1 MITRHE
7 REIARI
13 QNDRFELAQAA
24 LTALVENRSAEM
36 WPARGFELVAD
47 TASGITTDGREIIRV
62 QCAAYALRPEVH
74 AARLA
79 AAFDA
84 AKKAKQEPETK
95 SVVGTDS
102 LSAIVCPK
110 CGDNLQHTT
119 VCPKCAA
126 GKLGYRHRYAC
137 VCGGADLI
145 SKDAL

>member
-36 WPARGFELVAD
+36 WAERGLEPVED
-47 TASGITTDGREIIRV
+47 TASGITTDGREIIRA
-62 QCAAYALRPEVH
+62 QGTAYALRPEVH

-84 AKKAKQEPETK
+84 AKKAQPEPETK
-95 SVVGTDS
+95 SVVGSES
-102 LSAIVCPK
+102 LSLLVCPK
-110 CGDNLQHTT
+110 CGDALQHAS
-119 VCPKCAA
+119 VCPACAA
-126 GKLGYRHRYAC
+126 GKIGYRHRYTC
-137 VCGGADLI
+137 VCGGVDLV
-145 SKDAL
+145 SKEPL